1 MKVRFVL
8 GALALLFGLALRAES
23 PFEAPV
29 TVEVRYLP
37 RSGVKAVPV
46 VLKTPEII
54 AGLTS
59 PGGEMACSL
68 DGGNHDQ
75 DWIFKRVV
83 KSTVRGGPAL
93 GTDLSGKIQL
103 EVLGKSAVGSVKP
116 AQGIA
121 PKKRVPLGT
130 LTETRSVKLTMS
142 LSDGVFFEFW
152 GSLVVRYAVFQE
164 AGQTEGFWIPS
175 ATSLN
180 AIGVARLSS
189 EAEWISAS
197 LKMAIG
203 AFKPVPVSPVAVVPT
218 GFKPEMVN
226 VEGGVLPSHSVFA
239 DTAVEAFQMGRYE
252 VTWAEWGDVR
262 TWAVSNGYDLAGV
275 GGGSGDRH
283 PVRDVSWM
291 DAVKWCNARSEREG
305 ISPVYRVG
313 NLVYRGGTVSPA
325 AVMATETAKG
335 YRLPTEAEWEWAGQG
350 GKHSRGYRFSGGSV
364 LANVGWFFRNSAG
377 ADVGFFGETNG
388 TWPAGLKSPN
398 ELGLFDMSGNVREYC
413 WETVE
418 HSGRRIRGGAWNGGE
433 EEAEVYD
440 NQSSVDP
447 ESKDPATGFRLAR
460 SI

>member
-1 MKVRFVL
+1 MKVPFLLGVL
-8 GALALLFGLALRAES
+8 TLLFGFGLMAES

-37 RSGVKAVPV
+37 RSGLKAVPV
-46 VLKTPEII
+46 ILKTPELI
-54 AGLTS
+54 AALTS

-68 DGGNHDQ
+68 DGVNRDQ

-83 KSTVRGGPAL
+83 KSTVPGGPAL
-93 GTDLSGKIQL
+93 KTDLSGKIQL

-116 AQGIA
+116 VQAIA
-121 PKKRVPLGT
+121 PKQRVQLGM
-130 LTETRSVKLTMS
+130 LTETRTVKLTMS
-142 LSDGVFFEFW
+142 LSDGVRFEFW
-152 GSLVVRYAVFQE
+152 GSLAVKYTVFQE
-164 AGQTEGFWIPS
+164 AGQTDGVWIPS

-189 EAEWISAS
+189 ETEWISAS
-197 LKMAIG
+197 LKMAVG
-203 AFKPVPVSPVAVVPT
+203 VFKPVPVSPVAVVPP
-218 GFKPEMVN
+218 GFKPEMVS
-226 VEGGVLPSHSVFA
+226 VEGGRMPSNSAFA
-239 DTAVEAFQMGRYE
+239 DTAVEAFQIGRYE
-252 VTWAEWGDVR
+252 VTWGEWLDVR
-262 TWAVSNGYDLAGV
+262 TWAVSKGYDLAGV

-291 DAVKWCNARSEREG
+291 DAVKWCNARSEKEG

-313 NLVYRGGTVSPA
+313 NSVYRGGSVSPA
-325 AVMATETAKG
+325 AVTATETSKG
-335 YRLPTEAEWEWAGQG
+335 YRLPTELEWEWAGQG
-350 GKHSRGYRFSGGSV
+350 GKSSRGYRFSGGSV
-364 LANVGWFFRNSAG
+364 LASVGWFFRNSAG
-377 ADVGFFGETNG
+377 ADVGFFGESSG

-418 HSGRRIRGGAWNGGE
+418 HLGRRVRGGAWNGGE